1 MSEHSATP
9 ASVVLSGYGPVGRA
23 YVDHLAAHGEA
34 LADRHGARLRL
45 AAVRTSSAEYLPPPA
60 EGTDAE
66 GTGDADDTGDTG
78 DTGDTE
84 GTGDTEDTEGT
95 EGWGTWAP
103 PPPRSAWGPLP
114 SLAETLDRTGA
125 GVLVQCVPS
134 SPEVRDQAAAEA
146 LLALR
151 RGVHVVTATKS
162 HLLSHW
168 RELGRAAV
176 EGGSL
181 IRISGATGAAL
192 PAGDLARAGVRG
204 LGCRTIRACPN
215 GTATFVLDRLAAGD
229 SLADAVAEAR
239 RRGIA
244 EADPSVSGSDA
255 ATKARLLAALLWGW
269 DASAVRTETEPVDDG
284 TARAAREAAASGHRL
299 RAVASASAD
308 EPLLVRVRLER
319 TAPGDPLHALTGPEK
334 AVVYG
339 CPDAGDIT
347 VSGGRSSPLGAA
359 LAMVKDTLDVA
370 VPRRLGFG

>member
-1 MSEHSATP
+1 MSEHSAAP
-9 ASVVLSGYGPVGRA
+9 VSVVLSGYGPVGRA

-45 AAVRTSSAEYLPPPA
+45 AAVRTGSAEYLPPPA
-60 EGTDAE
+60 NGA
-66 GTGDADDTGDTG
+66 GTGDAR
-78 DTGDTE
+78 
-84 GTGDTEDTEGT
+84 GTGDAED
-95 EGWGTWAP
+95 TWAP

-168 RELGRAAV
+168 RELGRAAA

-244 EADPSVSGSDA
+244 EADPSADLSGSDA

-284 TARAAREAAASGHRL
+284 TARATREAAASGHRL
-299 RAVASASAD
+299 RAVAGASAD

>member
-1 MSEHSATP
+1 MPEEPPEP
-9 ASVVLSGYGPVGRA
+9 APEPAAGAAAPVPAAVVLSGYGPVGRA
-23 YVDHLAAHGEA
+23 YVGHLAAHGEA
-34 LADRHGARLRL
+34 LARDHGVRLRL
-45 AAVRTSSAEYLPPPA
+45 AAVRASTAEYLPPGD
-60 EGTDAE
+60 GTD
-66 GTGDADDTGDTG
+66 
-78 DTGDTE
+78 
-84 GTGDTEDTEGT
+84 
-95 EGWGTWAP
+95 TWAP
-103 PPPRSAWGPLP
+103 PPPRAAWGPLP
-114 SLAETLDRTGA
+114 PLAETLDRTGA

-134 SPEVRDQAAAEA
+134 SPEVRDQAAAET

-168 RELGRAAV
+168 RALGLAAA
-176 EGGSL
+176 EGGGL

-204 LGCRTIRACPN
+204 LGCRTLRACPN

-229 SLADAVAEAR
+229 SLAGAVAEAR

-244 EADPSVSGSDA
+244 EADPGADLSGADA

-269 DASAVRTETEPVDDG
+269 DASAIRTETEGVDED
-284 TARAAREAAASGHRL
+284 TAREARAAAASGHRL
-299 RAVASASAD
+299 RAVASAAAD

-370 VPRRLGFG
+370 APRRPGFG

>member
-1 MSEHSATP
+1 VSDETAGRAAASAAAP
-9 ASVVLSGYGPVGRA
+9 AAVVLSGYGPVGRA
-23 YVDHLAAHGEA
+23 YVEHLAAHGEA
-34 LADRHGARLRL
+34 LADRHGVRLRL
-45 AAVRTSSAEYLPPPA
+45 AAVRTGTAEYLPPA
-60 EGTDAE
+60 NGTNTLDSR
-66 GTGDADDTGDTG
+66 GTQDSRGTWDTRD
-78 DTGDTE
+78 
-84 GTGDTEDTEGT
+84 
-95 EGWGTWAP
+95 TWAP
-103 PPPRSAWGPLP
+103 PPPRAPRGPWRPLP
-114 SLAETLDRTGA
+114 PLAGTLDRTGA

-168 RELGRAAV
+168 RDLGRAAT

-204 LGCRTIRACPN
+204 LGCRTLRACPN

-244 EADPSVSGSDA
+244 EADPGADLSGSDA

-269 DASAVRTETEPVDDG
+269 DASAVRTETEAVDDG
-284 TARAAREAAASGHRL
+284 TARTAREAAASGHRL

-370 VPRRLGFG
+370 APRRLGFG

>member
-1 MSEHSATP
+1 MSDETVAQKP
-9 ASVVLSGYGPVGRA
+9 APAAVVLSGYGPVGRA
-23 YVDHLAAHGEA
+23 YAEHLAQHGEA
-34 LADRHGARLRL
+34 LARRYGVRLRL
-45 AAVRTSSAEYLPPPA
+45 AAVRARSAEYLPPADGTPTDGTPA
-60 EGTDAE
+60 DGT
-66 GTGDADDTGDTG
+66 
-78 DTGDTE
+78 
-84 GTGDTEDTEGT
+84 
-95 EGWGTWAP
+95 GTWAP
-103 PPPRSAWGPLP
+103 LPPRSAWGPALP
-114 SLAETLDRTGA
+114 LAGTLDRTGA

-168 RELGRAAV
+168 RELGLAAAA
-176 EGGSL
+176 GGSL

-192 PAGDLARAGVRG
+192 PAADLARAGVRG
-204 LGCRTIRACPN
+204 LGCRSIRACPN

-229 SLADAVAEAR
+229 SLPDAVAEAR

-244 EADPSVSGSDA
+244 EADPSADLSGSDA

-269 DASAVRTETEPVDDG
+269 DASAIRTETEAVDEG
-284 TARAAREAAASGHRL
+284 AARAARAAAASDHRL
-299 RAVASASAD
+299 RAVASATAD

-370 VPRRLGFG
+370 APRRLGFG

>member
-9 ASVVLSGYGPVGRA
+9 VSVVLSGYGPVGRA
-23 YVDHLAAHGEA
+23 YVEHLAAHGEA

-45 AAVRTSSAEYLPPPA
+45 AAVRTGSAEYLPPPA

-66 GTGDADDTGDTG
+66 GTGD
-78 DTGDTE
+78 
-84 GTGDTEDTEGT
+84 
-95 EGWGTWAP
+95 TWAP

-114 SLAETLDRTGA
+114 SPAETLDRTGA
-125 GVLVQCVPS
+125 GVLVQCLPS

-168 RELGRAAV
+168 RELGRAAA

-244 EADPSVSGSDA
+244 EADPSADLSGSDA

-299 RAVASASAD
+299 RAVAGASAD